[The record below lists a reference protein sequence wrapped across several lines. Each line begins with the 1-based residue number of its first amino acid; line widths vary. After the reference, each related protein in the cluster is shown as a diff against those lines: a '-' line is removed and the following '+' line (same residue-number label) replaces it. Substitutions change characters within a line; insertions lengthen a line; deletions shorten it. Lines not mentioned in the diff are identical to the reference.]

1 MCLRTEQAIGGRAR
15 TVVDQELHSLGARET
30 VWPVK
35 SLPQQ
40 CEELSLIPG
49 TQVKRQAWQY
59 CSSTAGEVATGG
71 FLELA
76 GQLS

>member
-15 TVVDQELHSLGARET
+15 TVDQELHFLGAREM

-49 TQVKRQAWQY
+49 TQVKRQAWQFY
-59 CSSTAGEVATGG
+59 SSTAGEVETGG
-71 FLELA
+71 SLELA